1 MTYVR
6 EDVGYKSIK
15 GGFDH
20 PLRIP
25 SVVIIGILMAVLQE
39 IIHILCGIEELV
51 TDFGVGQEAVVSV
64 SAQGGIVYVQQFLDF
79 GIGVERLAVTC
90 PYLGTQALEFRF
102 HRIEDCKHIL
112 HDSRVR
118 S

>member
-15 GGFDH
+15 GDFDH

-25 SVVIIGILMAVLQE
+25 SVVIIGILVAVLQE

-51 TDFGVGQEAVVSV
+51 PDFGVRQESVVAVST
-64 SAQGGIVYVQQFLDF
+64 QGGIVYVPQFLDF
-79 GIGVERLAVTC
+79 GIGIERLAVTC
-90 PYLGTQALEFRF
+90 PDLGAQALEFRF
-102 HRIEDCKHIL
+102 HSIEDCKHIL
-112 HDSRVR
+112 HDSRVWI
-118 S
+118 